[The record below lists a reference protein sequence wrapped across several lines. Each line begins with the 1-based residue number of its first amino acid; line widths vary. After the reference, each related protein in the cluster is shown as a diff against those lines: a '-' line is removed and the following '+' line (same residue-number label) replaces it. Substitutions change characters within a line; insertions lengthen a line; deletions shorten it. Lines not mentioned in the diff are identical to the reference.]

1 MHFGENQLSLSLI
14 GLSPLSTGHPRAFQR
29 PPVRSSMGSY
39 PHFNLPMDRSLS
51 FGSAATDYGPHKML
65 AFYGYP
71 SRPFQ
76 TRFRFGSG
84 SPLNLAGDHNS
95 QAHYAKG
102 SPSPRPYGHGA
113 PNDCRQAVSGS
124 ISLPSLGFFSP
135 FPHGTCSLSV
145 WQEYLALEGGP
156 PIFTQ
161 DFTCPELL
169 ARPPLSPTNR
179 LSGTGLSPSL
189 VWLSSHLP

>member
-1 MHFGENQLSLSLI
+1 MAFHPYPQVIRGVLNLHRFGPPPALTPVSTCSWIDHLVSGLQQL
-14 GLSPLSTGHPRAFQR
+14 TNRA
-29 PPVRSSMGSY
+29 
-39 PHFNLPMDRSLS
+39 L
-51 FGSAATDYGPHKML
+51 TL
-65 AFYGYP
+65 AFATA
-71 SRPFQ
+71 SR
-76 TRFRFGSG
+76 
-84 SPLNLAGDHNS
+84 LINLASHHNS

-102 SPSPRPYGHGA
+102 SPSPWTYVHRA

-169 ARPPLSPTNR
+169 TRPLLSPTNT

-189 VWLSSHLP
+189 V

>member
-1 MHFGENQLSLSLI
+1 MAFHPYPQVIRGLFNAHRFGPPW
-14 GLSPLSTGHPRAFQR
+14 GLTPTSTCPWIDHSASGLQPLT
-29 PPVRSSMGSY
+29 
-39 PHFNLPMDRSLS
+39 
-51 FGSAATDYGPHKML
+51 
-65 AFYGYP
+65 

-76 TRFRFGSG
+76 TRFRFGSP
-84 SPLNLAGDHNS
+84 SRVNLASDHNS

-102 SPSPRPYGHGA
+102 SPSPWTYVHRA

-135 FPHGTCSLSV
+135 FPHGTCALSV

-161 DFTCPELL
+161 DNTCPELL
-169 ARPPLSPTNR
+169 AWPLLSPTN
-179 LSGTGLSPSL
+179 LFSGTGLSPSL
-189 VWLSSHLP
+189 ADLSRSFP